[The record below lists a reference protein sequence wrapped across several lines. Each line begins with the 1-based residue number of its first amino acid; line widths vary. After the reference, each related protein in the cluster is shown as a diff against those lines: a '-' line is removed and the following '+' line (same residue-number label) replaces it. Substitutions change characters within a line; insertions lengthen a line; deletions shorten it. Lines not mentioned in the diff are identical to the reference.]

1 MVEFCKNNEEQ
12 LLGKRL
18 FLFVCGMDKGHAV
31 REIKMTY
38 PVKILQAAEKSE
50 FIEGEFLLNKI
61 SFIERFM
68 LRVFFKVKQSVTR
81 EYDGI
86 VREFAGN
93 LVP

>member
-1 MVEFCKNNEEQ
+1 MVDFCKNNEEQ

-18 FLFVCGMDKGHAV
+18 FLFVCGMDKEHAV
-31 REIKMTY
+31 REIEMTY
-38 PVKILQAAEKSE
+38 PAKMLQAAEKSE

-81 EYDGI
+81 EYDDI